1 MYCKEMWKTD
11 IINIFPSL
19 NIRQLNFLFLL
30 DYFDIDSF
38 HLNNK
43 MNKSVHLKDVQTVG
57 HKDFANG
64 IKAIA
69 PYIS

>member
-19 NIRQLNFLFLL
+19 
-30 DYFDIDSF
+30 FDIDSF
-38 HLNNK
+38 HLHNK
-43 MNKSVHLKDVQTVG
+43 MNKSVHLKVVQTVG
-57 HKDFANG
+57 HKNFANG